1 MGKAPPWLLLNP
13 LWSSHKS
20 NKSLPGLMLPFLSGL
35 SYVFQFAT
43 AVINTQL
50 GIFQVKIVLL
60 VCQTRQYFSL
70 WHTHW
75 KRCWA
80 GAVTLP
86 IAVQCWT
93 LCLITSDRLLMKFNL
108 PNLHTWHMATFQA
121 PLTSLRRISCLF
133 RLKTDMRYP
142 WRPQKA
148 QKSF

>member
-1 MGKAPPWLLLNP
+1 
-13 LWSSHKS
+13 
-20 NKSLPGLMLPFLSGL
+20 MLSFLSGL

-43 AVINTQL
+43 AVTNTQM

-93 LCLITSDRLLMKFNL
+93 LSHHQRPFTDEIQSAQPAHVTYGNISGTFDLPQENLL
-108 PNLHTWHMATFQA
+108 PIPT
-121 PLTSLRRISCLF
+121 
-133 RLKTDMRYP
+133 
-142 WRPQKA
+142 
-148 QKSF
+148 